1 MCTLKTRDLRSV
13 LVLAGLAVTLLA
25 AGCSEN
31 PPCNTDP
38 SQLDSARTAL
48 NDAEGKVDTANA
60 DLAEARQKKTNLQ
73 KDIDA
78 LPDPADLESRLEE
91 LKKGSGR

>member
-1 MCTLKTRDLRSV
+1 MKTRDLRSV
-13 LVLAGLAVTLLA
+13 LVLAGLSVTLFA

-38 SQLDSARTAL
+38 SQLDSARTTL
-48 NDAEGKVDTANA
+48 NDAENKVETAKA
-60 DLAEARQKKTNLQ
+60 DLAEARQKQTDLQ
-73 KDIDA
+73 KKIAA
-78 LPDPADLESRLEE
+78 LPEPDDLESRLEE

>member
-1 MCTLKTRDLRSV
+1 MTLWV
-13 LVLAGLAVTLLA
+13 

-38 SQLDSARTAL
+38 AQLDSARTAL
-48 NDAEGKVDTANA
+48 SDAENKVDAAKA
-60 DLAEARQKKTNLQ
+60 DLAEARQKQSDLQ
-73 KDIDA
+73 KNINS